1 MESPASGVSDANKN
15 ATVFAILSAISL
27 SHLLNDTIQSLLP
40 AIYPVLKNSFSL
52 TFAQVGLITFVF
64 QLTASLLQPVVGI
77 YTDRRP
83 MPYSLTIGMGASLC
97 GLLLLSVA
105 SSYPVLLLAAALVGT
120 GSSIFHPES
129 SRVARMASGGRH
141 GFAQSFFQ
149 VGGNVGSA
157 LGPLLA
163 ASIVVPGG
171 QRSIAWFSIVALVG
185 MIVLWNVGGWYKQQH
200 RAAAKRPPAARTG
213 PALSRARI
221 VGALV
226 VLVALIFSKFFY
238 MASLSSYYTFYV
250 IEKFGVSVQHAQVLL
265 FVFLAAVAGGT
276 LVGGPLGDRFG
287 RKYVIWVSILGILPF
302 TLALPHVG
310 LAATVVLTVIIGFG
324 LASAFPAIIVFAQE
338 LMPGKIGTVSGIF
351 FGLAFGMGGLG
362 AAALGALADKTSII
376 FVYHVTAFLPA
387 IGLLTIFL
395 PNIEGPMTRRRKPT
409 VEPVAVKPSA

>member
-1 MESPASGVSDANKN
+1 
-15 ATVFAILSAISL
+15 VFAILSAISL

-40 AIYPVLKNSFSL
+40 AIYPVLKNSFAL
-52 TFAQVGLITFVF
+52 TFAQIGLITFVF
-64 QLTASLLQPVVGI
+64 QVTASLLQPVVGAF
-77 YTDRRP
+77 TDRRP

-105 SSYPVLLLAAALVGT
+105 PSYPVLLLAAALVGT

-129 SRVARMASGGRH
+129 SRVARMASGGRY

-171 QRSIAWFSIVALVG
+171 QRSIAWFSVVALAG
-185 MIVLWNVGGWYKQQH
+185 MIVLWNVGGWYKRQH
-200 RAAAKRPPAARTG
+200 RAAAKRSPVARSG
-213 PALSRARI
+213 PALSQSRV

-238 MASLSSYYTFYV
+238 MASISSYYTFYV
-250 IEKFGVSVQHAQVLL
+250 IEKFGVSVQHAQILL
-265 FVFLAAVAGGT
+265 FIFLAAVAAGT
-276 LVGGPLGDRFG
+276 LIGGPVGDRFG

-395 PNIEGPMTRRRKPT
+395 PNIEGPRAKRAPAEA
-409 VEPVAVKPSA
+409 VVVKP

>member
-1 MESPASGVSDANKN
+1 MDARAKSGALAASDDT
-15 ATVFAILSAISL
+15 TVFAILVAISV
-27 SHLLNDTIQSLLP
+27 SHLFNDTIQSLLP
-40 AIYPVLKNSFSL
+40 AIYPVLKSSFALS
-52 TFAQVGLITFVF
+52 FAQVGLITFVF
-64 QLTASLLQPVVGI
+64 QVTASLLQPLVG
-77 YTDRRP
+77 TFADRRP

-105 SSYPVLLLAAALVGT
+105 SSYPVLLVAAALVGT
-120 GSSIFHPES
+120 GSSVFHPES
-129 SRVARMASGGRH
+129 SRVARMASGGRY
-141 GFAQSFFQ
+141 GFAQSIFQ
-149 VGGNVGSA
+149 VGGNIGTA

-171 QRSIAWFSIVALVG
+171 QKSIAWFSIVALTG
-185 MIVLWNVGGWYKQQH
+185 MIVLWNVGGWYKRH
-200 RAAAKRPPAARTG
+200 NRAAAQRPRAVRTG
-213 PALSRARI
+213 PALSQVRI

-238 MASLSSYYTFYV
+238 MASISSYYTFYL
-250 IEKFGVSVQHAQVLL
+250 IEKFGMSVQTAQVLL
-265 FVFLAAVAGGT
+265 FVFLASVAGGT
-276 LVGGPLGDRFG
+276 LIGGPIGDRFG

-338 LMPGKIGTVSGIF
+338 LLPGKIGMVSGIF

-362 AAALGALADKTSII
+362 AAALGALADQTSII

-395 PNIEGPMTRRRKPT
+395 PNIEGPRARSAP
-409 VEPVAVKPSA
+409 VIEPIVPKA

>member
-1 MESPASGVSDANKN
+1 VESPASGVSDANKN